1 LSVAGRCFARPRVLR
16 DCNAIVQRSR
26 RISRKVTAGFAAR
39 TCDETAGLIA
49 LLLQPR
55 REVAGGPVPA
65 PPEG

>member
-1 LSVAGRCFARPRVLR
+1 LQRDRAALQADLAKGDRRFCGKNLRRNRIPSGR
-16 DCNAIVQRSR
+16 
-26 RISRKVTAGFAAR
+26 T
-39 TCDETAGLIA
+39 